1 MRGSNPSR
9 VLRYAADDW
18 GSDEELGADSYP
30 DSPSPREKN
39 MEELNGIHNKTLLI
53 FAFACGFVLRGYLN

>member
-1 MRGSNPSR
+1 MRGSNPPR

-18 GSDEELGADSYP
+18 GSDDESCPDSYP
-30 DSPSPREKN
+30 DSPSPREIN
-39 MEELNGIHNKTLLI
+39 MEELYGIHTKTLLI